1 MTEYIIASV
10 SNQDRF
16 IQYDKLGKMCIT
28 NRREKAAR
36 FTDSGKA
43 WRVLTTQMSKK
54 KRDGWM
60 VVAYEAETKKSV
72 EKHIQNTTQRYR
84 ANINTAAISDEEF
97 NWEKV
102 RYNIQESFSE
112 IIAYKERISSKL
124 SRVEAELC
132 DCEHA
137 CEFFKY
143 DAAHGYKLYAM
154 IRERRI
160 KRRYYKDELWKANS
174 VLGMSYSDIANG
186 GIENA
191 FKEINEQA
199 YEPRVL
205 KELFSDALQP
215 VLVKDNT

>member
-1 MTEYIIASV
+1 MSEFIIASV
-10 SNQDRF
+10 SDANKF
-16 IQYDKLGKMCIT
+16 IQHDKLGKMCIT
-28 NRREKAAR
+28 NRREKATR
-36 FTDSGKA
+36 YTDSGKA

-54 KRDGWM
+54 KRDGWK
-60 VVAYEAETKKSV
+60 VIAYEIDSPKTETPSNKA
-72 EKHIQNTTQRYR
+72 QRFR
-84 ANINTAAISDEEF
+84 ANIDTASVSDEDF

-102 RYNIQESFSE
+102 RCNITESFSE
-112 IIAYKERISSKL
+112 IIAYKERLATKL
-124 SRVEAELC
+124 NQIEAELC

-137 CEFFKY
+137 CEFFKC

-160 KRRYYKDELWKANS
+160 KRRHYKDELWKANS

-191 FKEINEQA
+191 FKEINEQS

-205 KELFSDALQP
+205 KELFSDALQSTP
-215 VLVKDNT
+215 VKDNT